1 MSNSTDHSL
10 PGNLP
15 DNPQHS
21 LLNELRSRLQQV
33 KQRISGYELE
43 YGREVGSVQ
52 LLAVSKT
59 QAAER
64 VRAAHSLGQL
74 RFGENYLQEALGKMQ
89 ELADLPIEW
98 HFIGPIQSN
107 KTRDIACHFDWVHS
121 VDRLKIAQR
130 LSEQRPAARGPLK
143 VLIQVNLSNED
154 SKSGCSL
161 IDLEPLANAIATLP
175 ALVLSGLM
183 AIPAPAPSLPAQRL
197 VFRQLAEARAR
208 LQACG
213 HHACTELSMG
223 MSADFEAAI
232 AEGATLVRIG
242 SDIFG
247 PRH

>member
-1 MSNSTDHSL
+1 MASISTQL
-10 PGNLP
+10 
-15 DNPQHS
+15 
-21 LLNELRSRLQQV
+21 EQV
-33 KQRISGYELE
+33 RKRVDKACTDT
-43 YGREVGSVQ
+43 GREPHSVT

-59 QAAER
+59 FGPQAVIEA
-64 VRAAHSLGQL
+64 VLAGQ
-74 RFGENYLQEALGKMQ
+74 RDFGENYVQEGVDKIAALVAWARTQ
-89 ELADLPIEW
+89 DRAPPLCW
-98 HFIGPIQSN
+98 HFIGALQSN
-107 KTRDIACHFDWVHS
+107 KTRAVAEHFDWVHS